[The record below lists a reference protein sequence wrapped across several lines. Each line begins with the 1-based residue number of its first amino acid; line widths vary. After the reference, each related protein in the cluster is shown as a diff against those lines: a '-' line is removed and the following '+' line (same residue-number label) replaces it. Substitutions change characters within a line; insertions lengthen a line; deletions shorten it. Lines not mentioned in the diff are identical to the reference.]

1 MSQSD
6 IDHFAAMISGCES
19 ITSGRALTDDGR
31 YAFSVLK
38 LHAEDAGFIAGQE
51 GFLDNIKKGAKKTGK
66 WIMDMIIAFI
76 GWITNEK
83 GKLEKIDKNARA
95 REEDYKA
102 NKAKYD
108 ELFSKI
114 SDQMTGIAKRELDDR
129 CDTGIDRLNELLD
142 KINDNVFYADGGVPK
157 ELVKLI
163 DGIIYEIKDL
173 KRHAGFKETLNHGYF
188 SNDLLKILGY
198 ITKDAEAVA
207 VWLKRDVNKY
217 RSKEDEYDA
226 GLVRD
231 IVTVVTSVY
240 NDLKTG
246 VNNTKVET
254 NRLIASNMS
263 QTNELK
269 DRLS

>member
-19 ITSGRALTDDGR
+19 ITSGLPLTDDGR

-38 LHAEDAGFIAGQE
+38 LHVQDMGMVAGQE

-83 GKLEKIDKNARA
+83 GKLEKIDKESRA
-95 REEDYKA
+95 RETEYKA
-102 NKAKYD
+102 NKAEYD
-108 ELFSKI
+108 TLFSKI
-114 SDQMTGIAKRELDDR
+114 SDQMADIAKAELDDR
-129 CDTGIDRLNELLD
+129 CDTGINRLNGLLD
-142 KINDNVFYADGGVPK
+142 KIKDNVFYTDGGVPK

-163 DGIIYEIKDL
+163 DGIIYDVKDL
-173 KRHAGFKETLNHGYF
+173 KRHAGFKETLNHSSF
-188 SNDLLKILGY
+188 TNDLLKILGY
-198 ITKDAEAVA
+198 ITKDAGEVA

-217 RSKEDEYDA
+217 RNKEDEYDA
-226 GLVRD
+226 GLIKD
-231 IVTVVTSVY
+231 IVTTVTSVY
-240 NDLKTG
+240 NDLRVG
-246 VNNTKVET
+246 VNNTRVEI

-269 DRLS
+269 DRLP